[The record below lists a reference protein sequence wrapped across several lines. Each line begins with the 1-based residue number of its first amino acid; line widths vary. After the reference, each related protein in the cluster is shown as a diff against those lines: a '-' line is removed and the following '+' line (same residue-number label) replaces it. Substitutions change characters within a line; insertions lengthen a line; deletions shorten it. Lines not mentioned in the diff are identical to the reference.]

1 MIIHLQL
8 IFQVFK
14 VSLFLFGVE
23 FRLLEKLIKNFI
35 VHYFNYIIIIINNM
49 LRKLSSKLFPQKGEK
64 KEKKIAYNE
73 NTQLLP
79 LCPMQAKAFGLPSKV
94 TTNLGFDKY

>member
-1 MIIHLQL
+1 
-8 IFQVFK
+8 
-14 VSLFLFGVE
+14 
-23 FRLLEKLIKNFI
+23 
-35 VHYFNYIIIIINNM
+35 M
-49 LRKLSSKLFPQKGEK
+49 LRKLSSKLFSQKGEK